1 MRSFFYTIRQAF
13 LQFGRNFNMG
23 LASIFAITAMLLI
36 LSVFFI
42 AALNMNIAAQTIRG
56 DYDTIEIYLK
66 DKVTEKKA
74 QTLIEDMKATDGVA
88 DAEYKSKKK
97 AMKEFRK
104 RWGENGYL
112 LDNLEEN
119 PLPNSIV
126 VQIADLEKADYIASR
141 AEKLKGAE
149 DVKFYKDTVDRLL
162 KITDFMQWAAVI
174 LMAFLILVSIVVV
187 SNTIKLTVF
196 NRADEISIMKYI
208 GATNWF
214 IRGPFLVEGIIIG
227 VISAAISVG
236 LTALIYHK
244 LVELIGDQM
253 FSMLSIP
260 MVPEEFLIYNLA
272 WIFLALGVSIGA
284 CGSIISIR
292 KFLNTEGS
300 RHGRRAL
307 ALLIIA
313 VMGAG
318 FVLFPACA
326 NASELSDLNKE
337 IKQKRQE
344 LKEGKHQVKEMMD
357 EIVDL
362 EEDIDALDTQIAV
375 AADDLEVLTEELE
388 KARKKVNRQDKNL
401 NIRLRNMYK
410 NGSVGF
416 LDVLLNSGSL
426 NDFLTNLDMVQRI
439 LKSDEK
445 VLAGLKEAHKEIKKK
460 KEEVEVLQAELED
473 ARMTAREEK
482 AEVARQ
488 KEELTK
494 ENKRTA
500 DDIGDLEA
508 EREALEEKLAAQS
521 RNGEISNSGTSKYK
535 GGVFLWPLPASSTVT
550 SDYGWRM
557 CPYHGREFHAAL
569 DIGGASSGSPIVA
582 SAAGKVVQAGWYGGF
597 GISVIIDH
605 GGGLTTQYNHC
616 SGVNV
621 SAGQKVKRGET
632 IAFLGSTGFSTGP
645 HLDYRVYKDGNVDN
659 PWNYL

>member
-42 AALNMNIAAQTIRG
+42 AALNVNIAAQTIKG

-66 DKVTEKKA
+66 DKVKEKRA
-74 QTLIEDMKATDGVA
+74 DVMIEDLKATDGVE
-88 DAEYKSKKK
+88 DAYYKSKKK
-97 AMKEFRK
+97 AMKEFK
-104 RWGENGYL
+104 ERWGENGYL
-112 LDNLEEN
+112 LDNLEKN

-126 VQIADLEKADYIASR
+126 IKIAELEKADAIAQH
-141 AEKLKGAE
+141 AAQLKGVE
-149 DVKFYKDTVDRLL
+149 DVKYYKDTVDRLL

-174 LMAFLILVSIVVV
+174 LMIFLVIVSIVVV

-236 LTALIYHK
+236 LTYLIYHK
-244 LVELIGDQM
+244 MIELIGDQL

-260 MVPEEFLIYNLA
+260 MIPEEFLIRNLA

-292 KFLNTEGS
+292 KFLNTEG
-300 RHGRRAL
+300 GRRRRHAMAILIAAVLFAGTAL
-307 ALLIIA
+307 APAA
-313 VMGAG
+313 VS
-318 FVLFPACA
+318 
-326 NASELSDLNKE
+326 ASELSDLNKE
-337 IKQKRQE
+337 IKQKQQE
-344 LKEGKHQVKEMMD
+344 LKEGKKQVKEMLD
-357 EIVDL
+357 DIVDL
-362 EEDIDALDTQIAV
+362 EKDIDTLDGQIAT
-375 AADDLEVLTEELE
+375 ASENLEVLTEELE
-388 KARKKVNRQDKNL
+388 KAKKKINRQDKNL

-445 VLAGLKEAHKEIKKK
+445 VLANLKEAHALIKKK
-460 KEEVEVLQAELED
+460 KKEVEELQAELEE
-473 ARMTAREEK
+473 ARQTAQYEK
-482 AEVARQ
+482 AEVTRQ
-488 KEELTK
+488 KRELTK
-494 ENKRTA
+494 ANNQTA

-508 EREALEEKLAAQS
+508 EREALEEKLAEQS
-521 RNGEISNSGTSKYK
+521 RKGEISNSGTSKYK
-535 GGVFLWPLPASSTVT
+535 GGVFLWPLPASSEVT
-550 SDYGWRM
+550 SNYGWRD
-557 CPYHGREFHAAL
+557 CPFHGREFHAAI
-569 DIGGASSGSPIVA
+569 DIGGAPEGSAIVA
-582 SAAGKVVQAGWYGGF
+582 SAKGKVIHAGWYGGF
-597 GISVIIDH
+597 GNSVIIDH

-616 SGVNV
+616 SSVNV
-621 SAGQKVKRGET
+621 SVGQKVNRGDT
-632 IAFLGSTGFSTGP
+632 IAFLGSTGYSTGP
-645 HLDYRVYKDGNVDN
+645 HLDYRVYRDGSVIS
-659 PWNYL
+659 PWEYL